1 MSGHSKWASI
11 KHKKAATDA
20 KRGRMF
26 TKLLKEIEIAARIG
40 GGDPDG
46 NPRLRSAVQAARD
59 ASMPNDNINR
69 AIKRGSGELAGVN
82 YEDFLIEG
90 YGQAGVAI
98 LVEGTTDNKNRTMP
112 ELRHAFQK
120 YGGTM
125 GAMGSVSWMFHK
137 KGTIMVPS
145 EGLDEDTVME
155 IALDAGAEDF
165 SSMEGYFRIVTDST
179 SMDKVRKALEDKKIK
194 VEASTLENIPENTIK
209 VEGDAVPKLLKL
221 IEMLEENEDVKT
233 VSANYDI
240 DDALI
245 EQYSS

>member
-46 NPRLRSAVQAARD
+46 NPRLRSAIQAARD

-69 AIKRGSGELAGVN
+69 AVKRGSGELAGVT

-90 YGQAGVAI
+90 YGQAGVAL

-125 GAMGSVSWMFHK
+125 GAMGSVSWMFKK
-137 KGTIMVPS
+137 KGTIIVS
-145 EGLDEDTVME
+145 AEGLDEDSVME
-155 IALDAGAEDF
+155 IALEAGAEDF
-165 SSMEGYFRIVTDST
+165 VHEDQYFRITTDST
-179 SMDKVRKALEDKKIK
+179 HVDKVRKALEDKKIK
-194 VEASTLENIPENTIK
+194 VESSALENIPENTIK
-209 VEGDAVPKLLKL
+209 VEGEAVPKLLKL
-221 IEMLEENEDVKT
+221 IEMLEENEDVKA

>member
-26 TKLLKEIEIAARIG
+26 TKLLKEIEIAARMG

-69 AIKRGSGELAGVN
+69 AIKRGSGELAGVT

-90 YGQAGVAI
+90 YGQGGVAI

-112 ELRHAFQK
+112 ELRHVFQK

-125 GAMGSVSWMFHK
+125 GAMGSVAWMFKK
-137 KGTIMVPS
+137 KGTILVPA

-155 IALDAGAEDF
+155 IALEAGAEDF
-165 SSMEGYFRIVTDST
+165 ASEEGYFRITTDSV

-194 VEASTLENIPENTIK
+194 VESSTLENIPDNTVK
-209 VEGDAVPKLLKL
+209 VEGDAAGKLLKL
-221 IEMLEENEDVKT
+221 LEMIEENDDVKA

-240 DDALI
+240 DDSLI
-245 EQYSS
+245 EKYSE